1 MKRASVFITI
11 LTSLLM
17 AMASCTKVE
26 PVAIDI
32 IDPQDVG
39 FVNVVLDDDL
49 VEAFGEE
56 NIHFGHTPPSLEG
69 LSFYV
74 QGMDYVVCRRY
85 IFDAYNNYQPTLSHA
100 DPPTYDGSRNWH
112 HFHHHIENLASHKM
126 KTIDTYNDTYIRP
139 NDSVYI
145 VGIADDHTFTAYY
158 EEVIEDE
165 GSGYPVNGILISGQL
180 VYDGNGE
187 LLGVKDY
194 RIGKKIMEYK
204 GTPPY
209 GSSYAPG
216 TIEVKEHREL
226 APIILWDR

>member
-1 MKRASVFITI
+1 MKRASVFTSI

-17 AMASCTKVE
+17 AVASCTKVD

-139 NDSVYI
+139 NDSVYPSRR
-145 VGIADDHTFTAYY
+145 T
-158 EEVIEDE
+158 
-165 GSGYPVNGILISGQL
+165 
-180 VYDGNGE
+180 
-187 LLGVKDY
+187 
-194 RIGKKIMEYK
+194 
-204 GTPPY
+204 
-209 GSSYAPG
+209 SSCCRLWTWAARNRNRHLSRRCRQS
-216 TIEVKEHREL
+216 HR
-226 APIILWDR
+226 AQRVD